1 MFVCMFNLNLVL
13 KGNFYLLSSTY
24 IDKKLTLKGKFT
36 GPNIESLIRKYL
48 RKRNKYIKKKDEYVI
63 CGDCKSPN
71 TKLEKE
77 PESKLYKI
85 ECN

>member
-1 MFVCMFNLNLVL
+1 MFVYMFSLNLVL
-13 KGNFYLLSSTY
+13 KGNLYTYYNSTF

-48 RKRNKYIKKKDEYVI
+48 RIFILIQKDEYVI